1 MHSKVVKH
9 NNAKTLRLILGDQL
23 NSNHSWFSSI
33 DDSIVYIMMETQSE
47 TSYVKHHIQKI
58 TAFFSAMR
66 NFSNE
71 CSNIGH
77 NLHYITLDDSD
88 NKQGIS
94 ANCEHF
100 ITSHN
105 ILHFEYQQPD
115 EWRLQEELR
124 TFFV

>member
-23 NSNHSWFSSI
+23 NSNHSWFSTK

-58 TAFFSAMR
+58 TAFFSSMR

-71 CSNIGH
+71 CSIIGH
-77 NLHYITLDDSD
+77 NLY
-88 NKQGIS
+88 
-94 ANCEHF
+94 
-100 ITSHN
+100 N
-105 ILHFEYQQPD
+105 I
-115 EWRLQEELR
+115 R
-124 TFFV
+124 

>member
-1 MHSKVVKH
+1 
-9 NNAKTLRLILGDQL
+9 
-23 NSNHSWFSSI
+23 
-33 DDSIVYIMMETQSE
+33 MMETLSE

-58 TAFFSAMR
+58 TAFFSSMR

-71 CSNIGH
+71 CSISGNNI
-77 NLHYITLDDSD
+77 HYITLDDSD

-124 TFFV
+124 VLCEKISITSTMYSTEHFCLTRMIG